1 MSAMG
6 TDQLSRVFAA
16 LADPTRRDM
25 VARLAE
31 SDTTVSR
38 LAEPYHMSLQA
49 VYKHLRVLEAAGIVS
64 RPRGPQPRRVH
75 LEVQALDLLNTWIER
90 HRERVEGRYRRLDTV
105 LREMTRDEHDEDRR
119 DADRGRSEAPGDPD
133 DS

>member
-1 MSAMG
+1 MG

-31 SDTTVSR
+31 SDTTVSH
-38 LAEPYHMSLQA
+38 LAEPYRMSLQA

-75 LEVQALDLLNTWIER
+75 LEVQALDLLDTWVER
-90 HRERVEGRYRRLDTV
+90 HRERVERRYRRLDTV
-105 LREMTRDEHDEDRR
+105 LREMMKDDHDEDRG
-119 DADRGRSEAPGDPD
+119 DGDRGRSQPPGDPD